1 MSHSGDTDQETDPC
15 HITKTRLNALN
26 KKTNNKNKK
35 IINYDKKSNKKAN
48 DEKKE
53 KKNCK
58 KQKPNLLNVTVELEA
73 VPIDMTTEKEIL
85 TTVERLISQKLM
97 SDSLT
102 DKGRE
107 DLLSD
112 LCAMTDAEKEE
123 WLGKLLCI
131 ETNKFAPF
139 ETELRKQNTV
149 ASEIYTTK
157 DKDGAKKVEHTG
169 DTKQLGIGLVGNC
182 EFELCGICQKE
193 DSRDKMVLRESCQ
206 GKIDL
211 SNISKLYEVLCI
223 NYININVY

>member
-1 MSHSGDTDQETDPC
+1 MDQEPDPC
-15 HITKTRLNALN
+15 HLN
-26 KKTNNKNKK
+26 KTIFIALKKNSTNKKKKKIDKNKK
-35 IINYDKKSNKKAN
+35 SN
-48 DEKKE
+48 DEKK
-53 KKNCK
+53 KNNNRK
-58 KQKPNLLNVTVELEA
+58 NQKPNVIVELEE
-73 VPIDMTTEKEIL
+73 VPLDMTTEEEIVRN
-85 TTVERLISQKLM
+85 VERLIAQKLM

-112 LCAMTDAEKEE
+112 LSAMTNAEKEE
-123 WLGKLLCI
+123 WLGILFCI

-193 DSRDKMVLRESCQ
+193 DSRNKMVPKESCQ

-223 NYININVY
+223 NYININIY